1 MKVTITHTEEKSHES
16 INVELTGLELDL
28 LRGALTVVSD
38 AQSLAGALPD
48 EDVEKLR
55 LKLNRI
61 IHEWF
66 SSNS

>member
-1 MKVTITHTEEKSHES
+1 MKNTIDDAR

-28 LRGALTVVSD
+28 LRGALAVVSD
-38 AQSLAGALPD
+38 AQGLAGALPD

-66 SSNS
+66 SENS